1 MRNRE
6 RENRLITIHTG
17 FEFSNEEIEKIYK
30 KKLFAFI
37 NDITD
42 LVNQDERLKEN
53 KTIHK

>member
-30 KKLFAFI
+30 KKLSAFI

-42 LVNQDERLKEN
+42 LVNQNEILKEN

>member
-6 RENRLITIHTG
+6 RENRLITIHS

-37 NDITD
+37 NDIAN
-42 LVNQDERLKEN
+42 LINQDEILKEN

>member
-6 RENRLITIHTG
+6 RENRLITIYTG

-30 KKLFAFI
+30 KKLSAFI
-37 NDITD
+37 NDITN
-42 LVNQDERLKEN
+42 LVSQDKILKEN

>member
-17 FEFSNEEIEKIYK
+17 FEFSKEEIEKIYK

-37 NDITD
+37 NDVAD
-42 LVNQDERLKEN
+42 LVNQDKILKEN